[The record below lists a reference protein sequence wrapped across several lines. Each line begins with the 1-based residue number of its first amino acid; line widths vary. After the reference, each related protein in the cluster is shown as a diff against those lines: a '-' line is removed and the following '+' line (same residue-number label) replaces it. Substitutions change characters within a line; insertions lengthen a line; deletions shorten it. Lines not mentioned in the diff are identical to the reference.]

1 MPSNAWPSPID
12 SAAPVQPGDSG
23 VPVAAPA
30 TERVSPPGVSPTRV
44 SGMWTA
50 VVVGIVVALAM
61 LIFILQNQQQVQINF
76 LFVHGHLPLAVGLLF
91 AAVLGATVV
100 VLCGIARIIQLR
112 HVAKHRV
119 PVSQVS

>member
-1 MPSNAWPSPID
+1 MPSNDWPTPTD
-12 SAAPVQPGDSG
+12 SAAPADPGGSG
-23 VPVAAPA
+23 DAVAAPA
-30 TERVSPPGVSPTRV
+30 TARVSPPGVSPTRV

-50 VVVGIVVALAM
+50 VVVGIVVALAT

-91 AAVLGATVV
+91 AAVLGAAVV

-119 PVSQVS
+119 PVSQLS